1 MPRPVEDI
9 QPDPELAQLA
19 EAIATGNALAFVGAG
34 SSKRVGYPSWS
45 ELLDHLEGLAIKV
58 NPAAAARLQAIRT
71 AYGLLRAKNYKEILG
86 EVVFRDEVA
95 RLFGPVTPQ
104 HDDFHEGIIR
114 LPFRH
119 VLTSNYDEVLESAH
133 FGAKG
138 ETAKS
143 FDLDQW
149 EESSEFLTSVN
160 NPGFKRRYLHIHG
173 SASRPESIILAKDDY
188 DNRYINETRT
198 VDFLKILLTTQ
209 RVVFIGFSL
218 TDAYFMYILNW
229 FGAQLRLSSPRHFVI
244 LPQPDVIEIAATRAE
259 LRAKYIEPI
268 FYDPADDHAALPI
281 LIEQLL
287 EATESTND
295 AANNALTV
303 DSVSTLVG
311 ELLADHPEA
320 REAAL
325 QRIPSALAGQVGGL
339 RVIGES
345 LGDPTNK
352 VDAEIDAVFKYV
364 DQGLPEVA
372 IEQYAAIQNEY
383 AGSLTPRLQYRL
395 KANIGTALYASGDD
409 KGAADSYL
417 QATAIYQESS
427 AARGIEVLGH
437 YLRGDTVKAHELAV
451 SLCDDD
457 PEFGRGQS
465 LRVRSTPD
473 DVPFAKVE
481 DSVPESIRG
490 DAEVALALADVA
502 SRRSEHVLQ
511 EKYARLALEASAE
524 WTDAMSALAAALLE
538 SERRTADI
546 VIEQGLVPLN
556 AERVE
561 EAEQLLTRAIDLIPA
576 PDPMGRLAGL
586 HFNRAMA
593 RRLLGNRTHAK
604 LDTLRASHLSPE
616 EPEIAMA
623 VAVGAEASDEINRA
637 ISLLDDLDATPEYI
651 VRVQF
656 LQAWLLDRREEPGD
670 VDRAIQILEELV
682 RKLDQVEPAQY
693 RFDVVGLAIRLMI
706 KHGRVEDAGE
716 LIATI
721 PAGSMHPALIEVS
734 QGRVAQQASDP
745 EPACEHSRRAAE
757 LLDEECSWLDRREVA
772 NLAQDL
778 GLFQEAFAIW
788 RDLLTAVRWNQDVMS
803 LLRCAYFSGE
813 EKFILEFCESAR
825 ANGVREHA
833 LLELEVETLMHWR
846 EVDRAVARLQEWL
859 EHNPEDKDVR
869 LTLSL
874 VAIQAGLPELFD
886 GDPRRLPSVEEVQTA
901 ARGAVCAYVLRRSE
915 QPEAGAH
922 YAYSLYRRF
931 PDELESRVA
940 LVRSVLDPTA
950 PPIKLENP
958 TTAEADAAVLVER
971 DGEPARWI
979 VVETE
984 DAPSIERSEY
994 SPTHALAVAI
1004 AGRVPGDTVEYQ
1016 GREYKIRAIKNKVLH
1031 RLHQIMEHF
1040 EEDFPQEAFL
1050 RRFRLPEDVPE
1061 DAPIQ
1066 EKLGEIWDQ
1075 LQSFDERRRQTEN
1088 IYRENLMPL
1097 AMVAERLGRSVLDTV
1112 RHFAA
1117 SPTLDIRASLG
1128 DDRTWNTAVKSCGRG
1143 TELVLDAVGLATVQ
1157 MLGLH
1162 EFLPE
1167 FGLRLVVPRSALDE
1181 LRGASLNAA
1190 GGKQQSYMGV
1200 VDGRFFIEEVTPEQI
1215 ATDVE
1220 RIESLVGFIQSEC
1233 EVVGGAALLAVA
1245 EPLRTDLCKVTGI
1258 ACADAI
1264 AIAKERAALLW
1275 TDDVAIAAVAAQQEL
1290 QVRSAWTQ
1298 TILFRAMTD
1307 GAISIDTY
1315 IQCLARLLVARYS
1328 FTRIASRDIAALMM
1342 RAEWKADSPVGEA
1355 IADLIGKVGMAGT
1368 HNEMVSIAGLALLW
1382 FTAPDEQIGRQVV
1395 IGLLERIQPPAA
1407 RFHLARRIYRA
1418 HGLPVDR
1425 LKLRRLK
1432 RMLRHWRSGDGPF
1445 KPRFARCRTDRQ
1457 SGSH

>member
-1 MPRPVEDI
+1 MPRPVEVI

-34 SSKRVGYPSWS
+34 SSKRVGYPSWPA
-45 ELLDHLEGLAIKV
+45 LLDHLQGLAIKA
-58 NPAAAARLQAIRT
+58 NPAEAAGLQAIRT
-71 AYGLLRAKNYKEILG
+71 ADGLLRAQKYKQILG
-86 EVVFRDEVA
+86 EVDFRDEVA
-95 RLFGPVTPQ
+95 RLFGTVTPQ

-119 VLTSNYDEVLESAH
+119 VLTSNYDGVLESAH

-149 EESSEFLTSVN
+149 EESSEFLTSLN

-229 FGAQLRLSSPRHFVI
+229 FGAQLRLSSPRHFAI

-287 EATESTND
+287 EAAELTDD
-295 AANNALTV
+295 ATDKALMV

-311 ELLADHPEA
+311 ELLADQPEA
-320 REAAL
+320 RDAAL
-325 QRIPSALAGQVGGL
+325 QRIPAALAGQVGGL
-339 RVIGES
+339 RIIEEP
-345 LGDPTNK
+345 LTDPANE
-352 VDAEIDAVFKYV
+352 VDAEIDAIFKYV
-364 DQGLPEVA
+364 DQGFPDVA
-372 IEQYAAIQNEY
+372 IEQYVAIQHKY

-395 KANIGTALYASGDD
+395 EANIGTALFASGDD
-409 KGAADSYL
+409 QGAADSYL

-437 YLRGDTVKAHELAV
+437 YLRGDTVKAHELAL

-538 SERRTADI
+538 SEKRTADI
-546 VIEQGLVPLN
+546 VIEQGLVPLD

-576 PDPMGRLAGL
+576 TDPMNRLAGL
-586 HFNRAMA
+586 HFNRGMA
-593 RRLLGNRTHAK
+593 RRLLGNRTDAK

-623 VAVGAEASDEINRA
+623 VAVGAETNDEIDRA

-682 RKLDQVEPAQY
+682 RQLDQVEPAQY

-706 KHGRVEDAGE
+706 KHGRVENAGE
-716 LIATI
+716 LITTI
-721 PAGSMHPALIEVS
+721 PTGSMHAALIEVS

-757 LLDEECSWLDRREVA
+757 LLDEENSWLDRREVA

-788 RDLLTAVRWNQDVMS
+788 RNLLTAVRWNEDVMS
-803 LLRCAYFSGE
+803 LLRCAYFAGE
-813 EKFILEFCESAR
+813 EKFILDFCESAR
-825 ANGVREHA
+825 ANGVREQA
-833 LLELEVETLMHWR
+833 LLELEVETLLRWR
-846 EVDRAVARLQEWL
+846 ELDRAVARLQEWL

-874 VAIQAGLPELFD
+874 VAIQAGLPELLE
-886 GDPRRLPSVEEVQTA
+886 GDPRRLPSVEEVKTA
-901 ARGAVCAYVLRRSE
+901 ARGAVCADVLRRSE
-915 QPEAGAH
+915 RPEAGVR

-931 PDELESRVA
+931 PDESVSQVA

-950 PPIKLENP
+950 PPIKLEDP
-958 TTAEADAAVLVER
+958 STAGADAAVLVER
-971 DGEPARWI
+971 DGDAARWI

-984 DAPSIERSEY
+984 GAPSAARNEY
-994 SPTHALAVAI
+994 SPAHALAVAI
-1004 AGRVPGDTVEYQ
+1004 AGTVPGDTVQYQ
-1016 GREYKIRAIKNKVLH
+1016 GREYRIGAIENKVLH
-1031 RLHQIMEHF
+1031 RVHQIMERF
-1040 EEDFPQEAFL
+1040 EEDFPQTPFL
-1050 RRFRLPEDVPE
+1050 RRFRLPEGVSE
-1061 DAPIQ
+1061 DAPTS

-1075 LQSFDERRRQTEN
+1075 LQSFDEQRRLTEDL
-1088 IYRENLMPL
+1088 YREHLMPL
-1097 AMVAERLGRSVLDTV
+1097 AMIAERLGRSVLDTV

-1128 DDRTWNTAVKSCGRG
+1128 DSNTWNVAVESCGRG
-1143 TELVLDAVGLATVQ
+1143 TEVVLDAVGLATVQ

-1162 EFLPE
+1162 EHLAE
-1167 FGLRLVVPRSALDE
+1167 MGLQLVVPRSVLDE
-1181 LRGASLNAA
+1181 LRNASLNAA
-1190 GGKQQSYMGV
+1190 GGKQRGYMGV
-1200 VDGRFFIEEVTPEQI
+1200 VNGRFFIEEVTPEQI
-1215 ATDVE
+1215 AAEVE
-1220 RIESLVGFIQSEC
+1220 RLESLVGFIQSEC

-1245 EPLRTDLCKVTGI
+1245 EPLRTDLCKVAGI

-1275 TDDVAIAAVAAQQEL
+1275 TDDVAIAGLAAQQEL

-1298 TILFRAMTD
+1298 TILVRAVKD

-1315 IQCLARLLVARYS
+1315 TRCLAQLIVARYW
-1328 FTRIASRDIAALMM
+1328 FTRIASQDIVALLKQ
-1342 RAEWKADSPVGEA
+1342 AKWKADSPVGKA
-1355 IADLIGKVGMAGT
+1355 IADLIGKVGIAGT
-1368 HNEMVSIAGLALLW
+1368 HNELISMAGLALLW
-1382 FTAPDEQIGRQVV
+1382 FTAPDERVGRQVV

-1445 KPRFARCRTDRQ
+1445 KPRFVR
-1457 SGSH
+1457 